1 MGYKT
6 QILSSF
12 VPLLETRMNQAYRF
26 TDFSDLYRAAFA
38 ESNPTTKQL
47 LLAEVKKA
55 LDRWA
60 ESMADGMPASE
71 RLACTDV
78 DSSRLVS
85 FRHAA

>member
-1 MGYKT
+1 
-6 QILSSF
+6 
-12 VPLLETRMNQAYRF
+12 MNQTYRF

-60 ESMADGMPASE
+60 ESMADAMPASG

-78 DSSRLVS
+78 DSNRLVS

>member
-1 MGYKT
+1 MD
-6 QILSSF
+6 
-12 VPLLETRMNQAYRF
+12 QAYRF
-26 TDFSDLYRAAFA
+26 TDFGDLYRAAFA

-78 DSSRLVS
+78 DSNPLVS
-85 FRHAA
+85 FRQAA